1 MLSFWPQHICRSTAW
16 TPIIFAT
23 GRRPPLFTA
32 QTWGIGMTDT
42 PLPMTDLG
50 LLEQEILSQPPEAAL
65 PANLPDRWL
74 RLIARD
80 LELADSGD
88 TADPSV
94 AAISAAAPLALIY
107 RLLDGKGE
115 AADASIPVEVLLG
128 YFFDFRVEVS
138 SELVSRLTR
147 TRFEPATLQSIFSN
161 RTLAL
166 RHAQGLET
174 EPLES
179 TGMPGG
185 RNKIG
190 AAAR

>member
-1 MLSFWPQHICRSTAW
+1 MN
-16 TPIIFAT
+16 
-23 GRRPPLFTA
+23 
-32 QTWGIGMTDT
+32 DT

-80 LELADSGD
+80 LELADSVD
-88 TADPSV
+88 TDAPSV

-107 RLLDGKGE
+107 RILDGKGE
-115 AADASIPVEVLLG
+115 AGEASIPVEVLLG
-128 YFFDFRVEVS
+128 YFFDFRVEVN

-166 RHAQGLET
+166 RQAQRLEA

-179 TGMPGG
+179 TGMPDG

-190 AAAR
+190 TAAR